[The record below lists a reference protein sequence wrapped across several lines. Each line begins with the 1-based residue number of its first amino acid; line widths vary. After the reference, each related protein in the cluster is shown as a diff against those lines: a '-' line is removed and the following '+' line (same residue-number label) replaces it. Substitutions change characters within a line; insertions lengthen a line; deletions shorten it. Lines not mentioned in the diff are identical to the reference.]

1 MDDGI
6 QEDCHFHYGG
16 HYNTLGQHCN
26 NHLSLLLLPH
36 VISWYIIILQNDGK
50 PRVEKKYYAVLAII
64 LQAVG
69 IFIGGISTLFVP

>member
-1 MDDGI
+1 MTGYSRTVI
-6 QEDCHFHYGG
+6 PS
-16 HYNTLGQHCN
+16 TAVMTVLGQHCRD
-26 NHLSLLLLPH
+26 HLFLLLLPP
-36 VISWYIIILQNDGK
+36 VICSNVIILQNDGK

>member
-16 HYNTLGQHCN
+16 HYNTLGQHCLD
-26 NHLSLLLLPH
+26 HLFLLPH